1 MGCLSLVA
9 RRYTDIVER
18 FGVHREGCER
28 GHLTLVA
35 TTAPVGAE
43 ALASL
48 SELAL
53 ALVGASVRDDA
64 SFTPPAKL
72 RMGLVVAAEVWHGS
86 MRAIAQ
92 ARPCGRGWLL
102 DCELQDEQ
110 GRLLSTAYAALAE

>member
-1 MGCLSLVA
+1 MGCPSLVA

-18 FGVHREGCER
+18 FGVHREACQMGR
-28 GHLTLVA
+28 LTLVA
-35 TTAPVGAE
+35 TTAPVGVE

-53 ALVGASVRDDA
+53 ALVGASVRADD

-72 RMGLVVAAEVWHGS
+72 RIGLVVAAEVWHGS

-110 GRLLSTAYAALAE
+110 GRLLSTAYGALAE

>member
-9 RRYTDIVER
+9 RRYSDIVER
-18 FGVHREGCER
+18 FGVHREACQV

-35 TTAPVGAE
+35 TTAPVGVE

-53 ALVGASVRDDA
+53 ALVGASVRDDDRFA
-64 SFTPPAKL
+64 PPAKL
-72 RMGLVVAAEVWHGS
+72 RIGLVVVAEVWHGWL
-86 MRAIAQ
+86 RALAQ

-110 GRLLSTAYAALAE
+110 GRLLSTAYGALAE